1 MIELTKKER
10 EQVAEILKRRANE
23 IAGYQSDLRNKQDL
37 ASVDFALEREI
48 KRLRNLADKVNPPD
62 TDDDD

>member
-23 IAGYQSDLRNKQDL
+23 IAGYQYDLRNKQDL

-62 TDDDD
+62 TDEYD

>member
-37 ASVDFALEREI
+37 ASDDFALEREI

>member
-1 MIELTKKER
+1 MTELTKKER

-23 IAGYQSDLRNKQDL
+23 IAGYQYDLRNKQDL

-62 TDDDD
+62 TDEYD

>member
-23 IAGYQSDLRNKQDL
+23 IAGYQSYLRNKQDL

>member
-1 MIELTKKER
+1 MIELTKKEC

-62 TDDDD
+62 TDEYD

>member
-62 TDDDD
+62 TDEYD

>member
-1 MIELTKKER
+1 MTELTKKER

>member
-23 IAGYQSDLRNKQDL
+23 IAGYQSDLRIKQDL